1 MNVNG
6 NNYNVTNNSPYNRY
20 SAFSKSSGD
29 RDVASDKSGESAD
42 GVIYDKGSGTSSKIY
57 TSSGTL
63 QGTNTSTSKSKYSGR
78 EILEEIDKY
87 ISSGQFY
94 AIHYN
99 GKETWLQG
107 MNIGENGGPVGS
119 KKYFDPDELNAAL
132 GKGSEKT
139 VSTGNNAIS
148 FDKYSYYKF
157 TGKDGKE
164 HTILSLGGTLS
175 AGLFG
180 NSSYDKEAAD
190 YVNFWNSL
198 ARENPSGIYMKF
210 SNEEIRSRLAEVGIE
225 NGFFTVSIGGRTVTH
240 YLSQGEN
247 ASAVHSKAQY
257 DDRYNMITNGQF
269 FKQFEAGQKVM
280 IGGKEYVLGE
290 DKKVDIEYGADVF
303 DIQAQVP
310 EGARKS

>member
-6 NNYNVTNNSPYNRY
+6 NNYNVTNNSLYNRY
-20 SAFSKSSGD
+20 SAFSKSS
-29 RDVASDKSGESAD
+29 RDKDIVSDKSSGLTDSI
-42 GVIYDKGSGTSSKIY
+42 VYDKGSETSSKIY
-57 TSSGTL
+57 TSSGKL
-63 QGTNTSTSKSKYSGR
+63 QGTKTDTSKTKYSGR
-78 EILEEIDKY
+78 EILDEIDKY
-87 ISSGQFY
+87 ISAGQFY

-107 MNIGENGGPVGS
+107 MTVGKNSEPVGG
-119 KKYFDPDELNAAL
+119 KKYFNPNELNAAL

-139 VSTGNNAIS
+139 VSVGNNAIS

-164 HTILSLGGTLS
+164 HTVLSLGGALS
-175 AGLFG
+175 VGLFG

-190 YVNFWNSL
+190 YVDFWNSL

-210 SNEEIRSRLAEVGIE
+210 SNEEIQSRLAEAGVK
-225 NGFFTVSIGGRTVTH
+225 NGFFSVSIGGRTVTH

-247 ASAVHSKAQY
+247 SSAVHSKEQY
-257 DDRYNMITNGQF
+257 DNRYNMITSGQF

-280 IGGKEYVLGE
+280 IGRKEYVLGE
-290 DKKVDIEYGADVF
+290 DKKLDIKYGADIF
-303 DIQAQVP
+303 DMRA
-310 EGARKS
+310 

>member
-6 NNYNVTNNSPYNRY
+6 NSYNVTNNGLYNRY

-29 RDVASDKSGESAD
+29 KDIASDKSGESAD
-42 GVIYDKGSGTSSKIY
+42 GVVYDKGNETSSKIY

-63 QGTNTSTSKSKYSGR
+63 KGASTSTSKSKYSAQ
-78 EILEEIDKY
+78 EILDEIEKY
-87 ISSGQFY
+87 TSAGQIY
-94 AIHYN
+94 AIWNN

-107 MNIGENGGPVGS
+107 IEPGRNGGPVGG

-157 TGKDGKE
+157 TGKDGRE
-164 HTILSLGGTLS
+164 HTVLSLGGALS
-175 AGLFG
+175 TGLLG
-180 NSSYDKEAAD
+180 NSSYDNEASD

-210 SNEEIRSRLAEVGIE
+210 SNEEIRNRLAEAGIE
-225 NGFFTVSIGGRTVTH
+225 NGFFTVSIGGRSVTH

-257 DDRYNMITNGQF
+257 DDRYNMITSGQF

-280 IGGKEYVLGE
+280 IGGEEYVLGE

-303 DIQAQVP
+303 DILAKAP
-310 EGARKS
+310 EGTTKS

>member
-20 SAFSKSSGD
+20 SAFSKSS
-29 RDVASDKSGESAD
+29 RDKDIASDKSGESAD
-42 GVIYDKGSGTSSKIY
+42 GVIYDKGSETPSKIY

-107 MNIGENGGPVGS
+107 MNIGENGGPVGG

-139 VSTGNNAIS
+139 VSIGDNAIS
-148 FDKYSYYKF
+148 FDKYSFYKF
-157 TGKDGKE
+157 TGKE

-190 YVNFWNSL
+190 NVNFWNSL

-210 SNEEIRSRLAEVGIE
+210 SNEEIRSRLAEAGIE
-225 NGFFTVSIGGRTVTH
+225 NGFLR
-240 YLSQGEN
+240 
-247 ASAVHSKAQY
+247 
-257 DDRYNMITNGQF
+257 
-269 FKQFEAGQKVM
+269 
-280 IGGKEYVLGE
+280 
-290 DKKVDIEYGADVF
+290 
-303 DIQAQVP
+303 
-310 EGARKS
+310 

>member
-6 NNYNVTNNSPYNRY
+6 NNYNVTNNSLYSHY
-20 SAFSKSSGD
+20 SAFLKSAGDKNIASEKSS
-29 RDVASDKSGESAD
+29 ESTD
-42 GVIYDKGSGTSSKIY
+42 GAIYDKGSEKFSKIY

-63 QGTNTSTSKSKYSGR
+63 QGTNASTSKSKYSGR
-78 EILEEIDKY
+78 EILEEIEKY
-87 ISSGQFY
+87 TSAGHFY

-107 MNIGENGGPVGS
+107 MTGGKNSEPVGG
-119 KKYFDPDELNAAL
+119 KKYFDLGELNAAL
-132 GKGSEKT
+132 GKGNEKT
-139 VSTGNNAIS
+139 ASIGNNAIS
-148 FDKYSYYKF
+148 FDKYCYYKF

-164 HTILSLGGTLS
+164 HTVLSLGGTLS

-190 YVNFWNSL
+190 YVSFWNSL
-198 ARENPSGIYMKF
+198 AREKPSGIYMKF
-210 SNEEIRSRLAEVGIE
+210 SNEEIRSRLAEAGIE

-257 DDRYNMITNGQF
+257 DDRYNMITSGRAFHQY
-269 FKQFEAGQKVM
+269 EAGQKVM
-280 IGGKEYVLGE
+280 IGGKEYIIGE
-290 DKKVDIEYGADVF
+290 DKKVSIEYGTDIF
-303 DIQAQVP
+303 DIQIQAS
-310 EGARKS
+310 EGT